1 MEIEEEK
8 CQFCGR
14 QAKHFA
20 FAAFV
25 CDSKDCM
32 DKAIDER
39 GGPGG
44 HMKAKK
50 HQQAMIAFEE
60 EQKKVEEREKQER

>member
-8 CQFCGR
+8 CQFCGK
-14 QAKHFA
+14 QAKHYA

-25 CDSKDCM
+25 CDSTDCM

-44 HMKAKK
+44 HMKTKR
-50 HQQAMIAFEE
+50 QQAMIAFEE
-60 EQKKVEEREKQER
+60 EQKKASKS

>member
-8 CQFCGR
+8 CQFCGK
-14 QAKHFA
+14 QAKHYA

-25 CDSKDCM
+25 CDSEVCM
-32 DKAIDER
+32 DKAIAER

-44 HMKAKK
+44 HMKAKLQ
-50 HQQAMIAFEE
+50 QQAAIKFEGE
-60 EQKKVEEREKQER
+60 AEARKKEKKK

>member
-14 QAKHFA
+14 QAKHYA

-25 CDSKDCM
+25 CDSMDCM
-32 DKAIDER
+32 DKAILER

-50 HQQAMIAFEE
+50 HQAMVAFEE
-60 EQKKVEEREKQER
+60 EIEKAEKE